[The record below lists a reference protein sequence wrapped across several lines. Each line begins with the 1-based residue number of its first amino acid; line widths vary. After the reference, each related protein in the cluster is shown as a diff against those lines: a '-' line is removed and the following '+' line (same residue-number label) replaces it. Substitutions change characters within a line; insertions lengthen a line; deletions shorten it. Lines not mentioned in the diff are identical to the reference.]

1 MGYYSRR
8 LPLIAALCGLMT
20 LAPAFVS
27 ATEDLAA
34 EHGRIRAVIERQLEA
49 FSRDDE
55 RAAYAV
61 ASPLIQRLIG
71 NPANFMAMVRA
82 SYPQVYR
89 HRRAEFG
96 ALSEMNGEL
105 VQLVTFTGL
114 DGHKVLAVY
123 SMVKDNTGAWRINGC
138 RLLQKGELDA

>member
-27 ATEDLAA
+27 ATEVSAA

-61 ASPLIQRLIG
+61 ASPLIQGLFG

-82 SYPQVYR
+82 GYPQVYR
-89 HRRAEFG
+89 HRRAVIG

-105 VQLVTFTGL
+105 VQLVAFTGL
-114 DGHKVLAVY
+114 DGHKILAVY

-138 RLLQKGELDA
+138 RLLQKDERGA

>member
-27 ATEDLAA
+27 ATEVSAA

-61 ASPLIQRLIG
+61 ASPLIQR
-71 NPANFMAMVRA
+71 RA
-82 SYPQVYR
+82 VI
-89 HRRAEFG
+89 G

-105 VQLVTFTGL
+105 VQLVAFTGL

-138 RLLQKGELDA
+138 RLLQKDELGA